1 MTKPTHRDT
10 PPARIGAAIDL
21 LFAALLDE
29 GRWPDALASLGQ
41 LFDAPH
47 VCMVRASPDMREL
60 QGVRSRASRADS
72 AHRYSEHHF
81 DLDPLRAAFQGLA
94 PGQWFAGAALHGS
107 APPHGDPWIV
117 GGKLHADSHSTTLL
131 KLQRPPEQDRFDA
144 THRRLFGLL
153 APQLQWVAALDAEL
167 HHLQAQKAM
176 VTAALDGFGW
186 PAFVLAQSGAVL
198 LHNTQAQRLMAARQ
212 VCRLSAGKLLLTRAD
227 AQQALNEALHRAC
240 AERGA
245 RMAVLPVGPADGVRA
260 WNLRVVPMPRGIA
273 AQPCALAY
281 AGPARPPAPP
291 VKLLQQAYGLS
302 ESQAEVAFMLAELSK
317 SRM

>member
-1 MTKPTHRDT
+1 
-10 PPARIGAAIDL
+10 
-21 LFAALLDE
+21 
-29 GRWPDALASLGQ
+29 
-41 LFDAPH
+41 
-47 VCMVRASPDMREL
+47 
-60 QGVRSRASRADS
+60 
-72 AHRYSEHHF
+72 
-81 DLDPLRAAFQGLA
+81 
-94 PGQWFAGAALHGS
+94 
-107 APPHGDPWIV
+107 
-117 GGKLHADSHSTTLL
+117 
-131 KLQRPPEQDRFDA
+131 
-144 THRRLFGLL
+144 
-153 APQLQWVAALDAEL
+153 
-167 HHLQAQKAM
+167 M

-302 ESQAEVAFMLAELSK
+302 ESQAEVAFMLADGLTPKEIAFARNVATATVRTQMRAIFTKTGVRRQGELAPVMFGLP
-317 SRM
+317 RVLADGDGRG